1 MTASL
6 NSPSCATN
14 QPYKT
19 YQMTVQNTGNQ
30 AVYFHSYSNINESG
44 QSGNYGFLVY
54 GDNVQ
59 AGSTRTYSVTFWHGV
74 TPEIRWIYSTA
85 SNTHNLFTS
94 GVNGSY
100 TSNSSYGSYV
110 KSGDSYLTLTD
121 STVDCFYVGNGGS
134 SNNSSSLSL
143 IHI

>member
-1 MTASL
+1 MTVSL

-30 AVYFHSYSNINESG
+30 ALYFHSYSNINESG
-44 QSGNYGFLVY
+44 QSGNYGALVY
-54 GDNVQ
+54 GDYVQ
-59 AGSTRTYSVTFWHGV
+59 ANSTRTYSVTFWHGV
-74 TPEIRWIYSTA
+74 TPEIRWIYSTS
-85 SNTHNLFTS
+85 SNTYSLFTS

-100 TSNSSYGSYV
+100 TSDGNYGSYV

-121 STVDCFYVGNGGS
+121 SEAVSYTHLTLPTTPYV
-134 SNNSSSLSL
+134 
-143 IHI
+143 